1 MAVSN
6 NITIIPS
13 INKVSDETNSKKNNI
28 VNKNTLNNMITI
40 IITREFIL
48 EEKEKEEM
56 IWW

>member
-6 NITIIPS
+6 NITIPS

>member
-1 MAVSN
+1 LAVSN
-6 NITIIPS
+6 NITIPS